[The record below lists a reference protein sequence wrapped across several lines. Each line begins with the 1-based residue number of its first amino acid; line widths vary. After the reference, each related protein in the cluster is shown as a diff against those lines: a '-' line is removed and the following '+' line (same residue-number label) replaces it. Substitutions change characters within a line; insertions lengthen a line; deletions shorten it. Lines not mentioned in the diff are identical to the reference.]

1 MERYIL
7 SNGMQVPMIGFCCYT
22 PEPDGY
28 SEVIRNAIEVGFT
41 YFDGASV
48 YGTERQIAKG
58 IKESGVSRKELRLV
72 SKAWTDE
79 MGYRNVREACCR
91 SLDRLETDY
100 LDIYMIHWPKARA
113 DEKKWKE
120 NDLETWRG
128 MEEKTVPQICLR
140 FLVQK
145 GVMPVTKAGNIA
157 HMRAN
162 LDIFDFE
169 IQEEDMWLLS
179 CMPQDAAVDD
189 HPDFS
194 DQTLISDFK
203 Q

>member
-7 SNGMQVPMIGFCCYT
+7 SNGMQVPMIGFGCYT

-41 YFDGASV
+41 YFNGASV

-58 IKESGVSRKELRLV
+58 IKESGVSRKELQLV

-113 DEKKWKE
+113 DKKSGKRMIWKHGAVWKKR
-120 NDLETWRG
+120 L
-128 MEEKTVPQICLR
+128 CLR
-140 FLVQK
+140 SAFVPWCRKVSCRLPKQ
-145 GVMPVTKAGNIA
+145 
-157 HMRAN
+157 
-162 LDIFDFE
+162 E
-169 IQEEDMWLLS
+169 ILL
-179 CMPQDAAVDD
+179 
-189 HPDFS
+189 
-194 DQTLISDFK
+194 I
-203 Q
+203 